1 ETPPAPGKVVL
12 ITLQDYCTGLAKRL
26 QVLGADLENLHLEG
40 FVARQRADK
49 TRMPSRSFDFSLD
62 LQKLQQELDDFPSI
76 RLLVVDPLCDFCQG
90 PAHVAQMLT
99 ELRNMA
105 QILDIPVVVTLPAQ
119 TRFDAAGTLRVTS
132 KYRNDAARA
141 VWCLATDPKQG
152 NRRFFIPRRTNH
164 FALPRG
170 VEFQIDNQGVKWH
183 PEKPVDPADP
193 LGWETRL
200 QGCLNQLLRNGP
212 QPSADVMYE
221 GQYRG
226 FSPKQIRATAFRMG
240 VEIRKRPG
248 FGKDG
253 GWEWSFPG
261 IETDAQNAES
271 LENAAGNVKNAVW
284 ALDATGGA
292 DETTPATSHSGRDS
306 RVDWDSPAPVE
317 SVSNQTSAKAKTTDT
332 QVCIDATSPQ
342 NVESLENAA
351 GNAKSVVVASA
362 ATGGADQLASAAP
375 PSGIDSIVDFESPS
389 PVQSASHQASAEAKA
404 ADGQE
409 RIDATSSQN
418 VESLEN
424 AAGNGVTSHAQPL
437 TKRERRKQ
445 ARRARKL
452 VRKARER
459 GAVASPADVD
469 S

>member
-1 ETPPAPGKVVL
+1 
-12 ITLQDYCTGLAKRL
+12 
-26 QVLGADLENLHLEG
+26 
-40 FVARQRADK
+40 
-49 TRMPSRSFDFSLD
+49 
-62 LQKLQQELDDFPSI
+62 
-76 RLLVVDPLCDFCQG
+76 
-90 PAHVAQMLT
+90 
-99 ELRNMA
+99 
-105 QILDIPVVVTLPAQ
+105 
-119 TRFDAAGTLRVTS
+119 
-132 KYRNDAARA
+132 
-141 VWCLATDPKQG
+141 DPKHG
-152 NRRFFIPRRTNH
+152 NRRFFIPRRTNL

-170 VEFQIDNQGVKWH
+170 VEFQIDNQGVKWR

-221 GQYRG
+221 AQYRG

-261 IETDAQNAES
+261 IETDAQNPES
-271 LENAAGNVKNAVW
+271 LENAAESAKNVVW
-284 ALDATGGA
+284 ALDATGDA
-292 DETTPATSHSGRDS
+292 EEQTTATPSSSHGSAM
-306 RVDWDSPAPVE
+306 DWESPA
-317 SVSNQTSAKAKTTDT
+317 
-332 QVCIDATSPQ
+332 
-342 NVESLENAA
+342 
-351 GNAKSVVVASA
+351 
-362 ATGGADQLASAAP
+362 
-375 PSGIDSIVDFESPS
+375 
-389 PVQSASHQASAEAKA
+389 PVQSASHQTSAEAKA
-404 ADGQE
+404 TDTQNVESLANAAEIAKNVVVALAAIRREEEQAT
-409 RIDATSSQN
+409 ATSPTSHDSGMDLESPAQVESASHQTSAKAKATDTQN
-418 VESLEN
+418 SESLEN

-459 GAVASPADVD
+459 GEVVRPADVD

>member
-1 ETPPAPGKVVL
+1 
-12 ITLQDYCTGLAKRL
+12 
-26 QVLGADLENLHLEG
+26 
-40 FVARQRADK
+40 
-49 TRMPSRSFDFSLD
+49 
-62 LQKLQQELDDFPSI
+62 
-76 RLLVVDPLCDFCQG
+76 DPLCDFCQG

-119 TRFDAAGTLRVTS
+119 TRIDAAGTLRVTS
-132 KYRNDAARA
+132 KYRNDPARA
-141 VWCLATDPKQG
+141 VWCLATDPKNG
-152 NRRFFIPRRTNH
+152 NRRFFIPRRTNL

-221 GQYRG
+221 AQYRG

-261 IETDAQNAES
+261 TEA
-271 LENAAGNVKNAVW
+271 
-284 ALDATGGA
+284 
-292 DETTPATSHSGRDS
+292 DS
-306 RVDWDSPAPVE
+306 R
-317 SVSNQTSAKAKTTDT
+317 
-332 QVCIDATSPQ
+332 

-351 GNAKSVVVASA
+351 ENAKNVVWALDAKGGAEEQTTATSPSGHDPLVDLELPAPFESASHHASAKAKATDTQERIDETSPQNSESLENAVGNAKSVVG
-362 ATGGADQLASAAP
+362 TSAAP
-375 PSGIDSIVDFESPS
+375 GGTAHLTTATSLSVHAPMVNAESPA
-389 PVQSASHQASAEAKA
+389 PVQSASHHASANSN
-404 ADGQE
+404 
-409 RIDATSSQN
+409 ATKDSLATTSASN
-418 VESLEN
+418 SESLEN
-424 AAGNGVTSHAQPL
+424 TVGIGAPPHAQPL

-459 GAVASPADVD
+459 AGVASPANVD